1 MNGKVSKML
10 RKLNANDTRTKKIYQ
25 SLTPDQKGR
34 VRAAYTANP
43 DNPGK
48 ALVVLMK
55 EMGNIA
61 D

>member
-10 RKLNANDTRTKKIYQ
+10 HRMNAEDKRSKRLYQ

-34 VRAAYTANP
+34 VRAAYNANR

-55 EMGNIA
+55 EIGNIE
-61 D
+61 